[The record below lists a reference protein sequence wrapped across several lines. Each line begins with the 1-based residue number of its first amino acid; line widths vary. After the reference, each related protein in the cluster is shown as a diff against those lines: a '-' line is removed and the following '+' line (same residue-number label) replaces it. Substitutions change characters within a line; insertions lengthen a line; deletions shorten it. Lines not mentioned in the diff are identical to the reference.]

1 MSQTM
6 EIRTRIGE
14 VLGLVEKTDV
24 DNKGFY
30 MGGCLRIRV
39 SVKTT
44 KPLCQGRKI

>member
-24 DNKGFY
+24 DNKGFC
-30 MGGCLRIRV
+30 MGSCLRIEYR
-39 SVKTT
+39 
-44 KPLCQGRKI
+44 